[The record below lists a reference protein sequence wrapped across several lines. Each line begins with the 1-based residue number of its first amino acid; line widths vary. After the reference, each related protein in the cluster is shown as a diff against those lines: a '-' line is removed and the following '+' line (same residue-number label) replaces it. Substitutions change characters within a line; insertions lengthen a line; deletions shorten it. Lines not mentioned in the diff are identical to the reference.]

1 MTNRRYLERL
11 KNIQKIK
18 DTANKILDL
27 EIEID
32 NLETQKKIIIHDL
45 SKNRL
50 IIDEIRNN
58 DSNSSKS
65 LKSIIQTEVDHP
77 SKLLIEL
84 EDVISKKDKEFFTLH
99 QIMKDEVRSGI
110 TEMFHEAMKEHDKIE
125 KNLFKLRK
133 MTMDSRN
140 KFQETKTPESHHDW
154 IENCNKL
161 MAEEEKLHENEK
173 QIENIKCVFQIECE
187 EK

>member
-11 KNIQKIK
+11 KNIQQIM
-18 DTANKILDL
+18 DTANQILDL
-27 EIEID
+27 ELEID
-32 NLETQKKIIIHDL
+32 KLEAQKQKIIHDL

-58 DSNSSKS
+58 DSTSSKS

-77 SKLLIEL
+77 STLVIEL
-84 EDVISKKDKEFFTLH
+84 EEVISKKEKEFFILH
-99 QIMKDEVRSGI
+99 QIMKDEVRSGL

-125 KNLFKLRK
+125 KNLFKLKK
-133 MTMDSRN
+133 MTIGTQ
-140 KFQETKTPESHHDW
+140 KAFQESNTPESHQEW
-154 IENCNKL
+154 IEYCNKL
-161 MAEEEKLHENEK
+161 MAEEEKLRENERE
-173 QIENIKCVFQIECE
+173 IDNIKCVFQIECE

>member
-11 KNIQKIK
+11 KNIQKIT
-18 DTANKILDL
+18 DTANQILDL

-32 NLETQKKIIIHDL
+32 NLETQKRTIIHDL

-58 DSNSSKS
+58 DSSSSKS

-77 SKLLIEL
+77 SKLVIEL
-84 EDVISKKDKEFFTLH
+84 EEVISKKEKEFFTLH

-125 KNLFKLRK
+125 KNLFKLKK
-133 MTMDSRN
+133 MRMDSQK
-140 KFQETKTPESHHDW
+140 KFQEIKTPESHHEW
-154 IENCNKL
+154 IGYCNKF
-161 MAEEEKLHENEK
+161 MAEEEKLRENER
-173 QIENIKCVFQIECE
+173 QIENIKCVFQIECQ

>member
-11 KNIQKIK
+11 KNIQKIT
-18 DTANKILDL
+18 DIANQILDL

-32 NLETQKKIIIHDL
+32 NLEAQKRTIIHDL

-77 SKLLIEL
+77 SKLVIEL
-84 EDVISKKDKEFFTLH
+84 EEVISKKDKEFFTIH
-99 QIMKDEVRSGI
+99 QIMKDEVRSG
-110 TEMFHEAMKEHDKIE
+110 F
-125 KNLFKLRK
+125 N
-133 MTMDSRN
+133 
-140 KFQETKTPESHHDW
+140 
-154 IENCNKL
+154 
-161 MAEEEKLHENEK
+161 
-173 QIENIKCVFQIECE
+173 
-187 EK
+187 

>member
-11 KNIQKIK
+11 KNIQKIT
-18 DTANKILDL
+18 DTANQILDL

-32 NLETQKKIIIHDL
+32 NLETQKRTIIHDL

-77 SKLLIEL
+77 SKLVIEL
-84 EDVISKKDKEFFTLH
+84 EEEISKKENEFFSF
-99 QIMKDEVRSGI
+99 IRS
-110 TEMFHEAMKEHDKIE
+110 
-125 KNLFKLRK
+125 
-133 MTMDSRN
+133 
-140 KFQETKTPESHHDW
+140 
-154 IENCNKL
+154 
-161 MAEEEKLHENEK
+161 
-173 QIENIKCVFQIECE
+173 
-187 EK
+187 